1 MAPKIM
7 EALNRAVG
15 VLKQKKLLPDNFALP
30 AIYLCDKKSYRLLLG
45 AHTRN
50 SDLPGNDTRGLVAYQ
65 PFTHVIYISLE
76 EADEAVE
83 RELLTKAQGEKQ
95 HENND
100 VLFDCLMEELIHA
113 ITGVYTKTGLNL
125 GFVTVPNAT
134 LQMRM
139 ASGVYSFTLN
149 QNEFTD
155 ADGGLSEGLE
165 ALCTTESLTRIAV
178 LMLSP
183 NPTICFLDTNTPH
196 QPLLFNKNSLDA
208 IFHRN
213 GGRKKKDEVADGAF
227 ARALIRCM
235 RTGDM
240 NSIQEYL
247 LKPITEALEQNAD
260 NKQPLWALIEM
271 LTKVAK
277 TGHFR
282 ALDINHAG
290 R

>member
-1 MAPKIM
+1 M

-15 VLKQKKLLPDNFALP
+15 VLKQKKLLPDNFTLP
-30 AIYLCDKKSYRLLLG
+30 AIYLCDKESYRLLLG

-50 SDLPGNDTRGLVAYQ
+50 SDLPGNVTRGLVAYQ

-76 EADEAVE
+76 EANEAVE

-149 QNEFTD
+149 QNEFID

-183 NPTICFLDTNTPH
+183 NPTICFLDTNTPP
-196 QPLLFNKNSLDA
+196 PLLFNKDSLDA

-213 GGRKKKDEVADGAF
+213 DGRKKKDEVADGAF
-227 ARALIRCM
+227 ARALIKCM

-240 NSIQEYL
+240 ISIKEYL
-247 LKPITEALEQNAD
+247 LKPIIEALEQNSN
-260 NKQPLWALIEM
+260 NKQPLLALIKM
-271 LTKVAK
+271 LTMVAK

-282 ALDINHAG
+282 ALDINQAG